1 MARSMPRHYNSF
13 HIGSDDAMSV
23 STTGWLIVLVMREPA
38 IYTVASATDALHLL
52 SSDWPVQDSLAFL
65 EAMEA
70 CQGVGNGNVTN
81 EAAQYAFLAAA
92 MDAGIAFEFP

>member
-1 MARSMPRHYNSF
+1 MCSSLD
-13 HIGSDDAMSV
+13 GS
-23 STTGWLIVLVMREPA
+23 GNP
-38 IYTVASATDALHLL
+38 ASATDALHLL
-52 SSDWPVQDSLAFL
+52 SSDWPIQDSSSFL

-70 CQGVGNGNVTN
+70 CQGVGNGTVTN